1 MDEKNKFLEKLF
13 RMYPLVFN
21 EHNIPDW
28 YGAYS
33 EVLANSNINYNTLF
47 KHFITNWN
55 QMQTPPSPK
64 WFKDNISV
72 CIETPKC
79 SMVVQ
84 ELIKQRDN
92 AVPMP
97 PEFKKRM
104 EELKKKITMGD
115 KYAVCG

>member
-1 MDEKNKFLEKLF
+1 MDKDIFLQKLF

-33 EVLANSNINYNTLF
+33 AILVNPNINFQTLF
-47 KHFITNWN
+47 KHFVTNWN

-64 WFKDNISV
+64 WFKDNVSV
-72 CIETPKC
+72 CIETPNC
-79 SMVVQ
+79 SMVVK
-84 ELIKQRDN
+84 EIIKQREN

-104 EELKKKITMGD
+104 EELKKKMMMGD